1 MMRKQMAADQRWSL
15 MGTWAAKRLETSG
28 TALPSDFPKRE
39 QLAALHYTTFQ
50 DLDGADALELTE
62 QGFSTRDAAAILAAA
77 LL

>member
-15 MGTWAAKRLETSG
+15 MGTWAAKQLEISG

-39 QLAALHYTTFQ
+39 QLEALYYTTYE
-50 DLDGADALELTE
+50 DLDGADECELTE

-77 LL
+77 SP